1 MELNNDKINDAKEN
15 LKLIILLLNKVM
27 IQNCNSCNKIILKII
42 VYIYENRNSKIII
55 SGQTKQRK
63 KNSFHTFP

>member
-42 VYIYENRNSKIII
+42 VYIYENRNSKIENY
-55 SGQTKQRK
+55 
-63 KNSFHTFP
+63 KN